1 MRSLIVVHLR
11 QKKNE
16 IGRIEGAQVMI
27 IRGQPKEALMW
38 SLIMNDSAWKAINR
52 MNSMKRGFTPK
63 WGRNFGREKKSMNSV
78 KNMMKFLFCA
88 SILLKG
94 TWTS

>member
-1 MRSLIVVHLR
+1 MRL
-11 QKKNE
+11 KKNE
-16 IGRIEGAQVMI
+16 IDKIEGAQVMI
-27 IRGQPKEALMW
+27 IRGQPKEALIW
-38 SLIMNDSAWKAINR
+38 SLIMNDSAWKTINR

-63 WGRNFGREKKSMNSV
+63 LGKNFGREKKSMNSV
-78 KNMMKFLFCA
+78 KNMMKFLFYA